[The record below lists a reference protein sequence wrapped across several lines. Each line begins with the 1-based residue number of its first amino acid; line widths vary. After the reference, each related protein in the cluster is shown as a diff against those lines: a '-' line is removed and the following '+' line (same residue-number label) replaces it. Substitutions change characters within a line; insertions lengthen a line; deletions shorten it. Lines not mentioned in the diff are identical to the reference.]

1 MCTSTIILEYL
12 RYFNYLE
19 YFNYFFVDIMH
30 PQNVI
35 INIFRVIFM
44 VLYNIKI
51 DFPEL
56 NKLPSCLSVYL
67 SSCPFNKAH
76 TQHHAVTSKRHRCG
90 QFSNRKWL
98 PVRYM
103 WAWYLWSRRHWKCSR
118 TCQLDALEI
127 CERERKCENISTIW
141 MLSGTNVIGNHK
153 HYVNRE
159 DIWHLHSWTSKKY
172 WNVLYKIYITF
183 TKDIFCFNSHIFI

>member
-1 MCTSTIILEYL
+1 MYEY
-12 RYFNYLE
+12 N
-19 YFNYFFVDIMH
+19 FNYFTVFLCLIEC
-30 PQNVI
+30 
-35 INIFRVIFM
+35 IFKMQLKIFFM
-44 VLYNIKI
+44 LLFSHVLYNIKI

-103 WAWYLWSRRHWKCSR
+103 RVWYLWSRRHRKCSR
-118 TCQLDALEI
+118 ARSCQLDALEI
-127 CERERKCENISTIW
+127 CERGRKCENISTIW
-141 MLSGTNVIGNHK
+141 MLSRTNVIGNYK
-153 HYVNRE
+153 HHVNKENVRRS
-159 DIWHLHSWTSKKY
+159 HSWTSRE
-172 WNVLYKIYITF
+172 
-183 TKDIFCFNSHIFI
+183 H